1 MSVTIYFNQ
10 RCGTA
15 RTVLAAIREKGIE
28 PTIINYLE
36 TPPDQATLKDLAR
49 RAGLASAAELLRRK
63 EPQFEELGLEGA
75 TEQQALDA
83 MSAHPILMERP
94 IVVTPKGVRVCRP
107 ADRLAEVL

>member
-36 TPPDQATLKDLAR
+36 TPPSRETLKDLAR
-49 RAGLASAAELLRRK
+49 KAGFDSAAGLLRRK
-63 EPQFEELGLEGA
+63 ETQFTELNLENA
-75 TEQQALDA
+75 TEDQALDA
-83 MSAHPILMERP
+83 MAAHPILMERP
-94 IVVTPKGVRVCRP
+94 IVVTDKGVRVCRP
-107 ADRLAEVL
+107 ADKLAEVL